1 MASIQRLIRL
11 GALLAVNPVALVE
24 DAAAAARRTAILIVC
39 ALVAG
44 LILLPGVGCLM
55 AALWIFVQHRL
66 GPVWAGV
73 VTAAAFFLLAILI
86 LVIGLIQSKSPNRD
100 RRAAPRRGHRADP
113 ASLAAAGMAALPPT
127 DEMIAQTRAVFRK
140 HKSTI
145 LMAAGVAGL
154 VLGQNLLRPRTR
166 YVTQVEPVRRGGWLS
181 LFRRS

>member
-1 MASIQRLIRL
+1 MASIQRLIRF

-39 ALVAG
+39 TLIAG
-44 LILLPGVGCLM
+44 MVLLPGLGCLM

-73 VTAAAFFLLAILI
+73 ITAAAFFLLAIFI
-86 LVIGLIQSKSPNRD
+86 LVIGLIQSKNPNRD
-100 RRAAPRRGHRADP
+100 RRAAPRRVHRTDP
-113 ASLAAAGMAALPPT
+113 ASLAAAGLAALPPAGELMT
-127 DEMIAQTRAVFRK
+127 QTRTVFRK
-140 HKSTI
+140 NKSTI

-154 VLGQNLLRPRTR
+154 LLGQNLLRPRTR
-166 YVTQVEPVRRGGWLS
+166 YVTRPEPAPRRSWLS